1 MTALLAAPLPGLI
14 IYLLGQ
20 RMLRQA
26 DDPAFTEKFWRL
38 RMRISKIV
46 MLSMLALAALA
57 WRWTPVTLPL
67 FALCVWLGSFPLRK
81 TVFAEEWTLGEYL
94 RSRVRLTLGVMLFW
108 IVLLFE
114 PAIVGTVGMDN
125 FGWVIAAML
134 IWSYEYR
141 TLMLWGLEAGP
152 MQDGALLARLNA
164 IAAKSR
170 ARQPEIMEIGTPR
183 AHFPNAFASPHPRT
197 PRVLMSRTLLRHLD
211 ADEIGAV
218 FAHEVAHL
226 EHYVGKRGRM
236 AAWSMFLLVMLG
248 ALMTAAAINADRLY
262 GAAFAEVVWV
272 VAILLGYS
280 RRRSKH
286 QAHEGHSDVRA
297 AELCGDPE
305 ALIRALT
312 KLHALGHVPQQWDRE
327 KGYSHPSLVRRIK
340 AIRDAALTSDTSR
353 TSPGSADSDRARSS
367 AS

>member
-1 MTALLAAPLPGLI
+1 MITALLAAPLPGLI

-20 RMLRQA
+20 RMLRKA

-38 RMRISKIV
+38 RMRISRIV

-114 PAIVGTVGMDN
+114 PAIVGSVGVQN

-134 IWSYEYR
+134 IWAYEYR
-141 TLMLWGLEAGP
+141 ALMLWGLEAGP
-152 MQDGALLARLNA
+152 MSSPELLPRLND

-170 ARQPEIMEIGTPR
+170 VRNPEILEMGTPK
-183 AHFPNAFASPHPRT
+183 AHFPNALASPHPRT
-197 PRVLMSRTLLRHLD
+197 PKILLSRTLLRHLD
-211 ADEIGAV
+211 GDETAAI

-226 EHYVGKRGRM
+226 EHFSGKRGRM
-236 AAWSMFLLVMLG
+236 AAWSTFLLVTLG
-248 ALMTAAAINADRLY
+248 ALMAAISDTPF
-262 GAAFAEVVWV
+262 AAVTW
-272 VAILLGYS
+272 G
-280 RRRSKH
+280 RR
-286 QAHEGHSDVRA
+286 
-297 AELCGDPE
+297 DP
-305 ALIRALT
+305 
-312 KLHALGHVPQQWDRE
+312 
-327 KGYSHPSLVRRIK
+327 RRIC
-340 AIRDAALTSDTSR
+340 
-353 TSPGSADSDRARSS
+353 TSPAQASGS
-367 AS
+367 